1 MLSGTGPGRNVA
13 TGETSPE
20 DHAGAWQER
29 WESSGASTV
38 IELPGNQGT
47 GWAGEEQVDCEGM
60 YTDQAGC
67 RDAAGRQAGASMDA
81 YGKGWWL
88 SRSWRP
94 AYLAQTPV

>member
-1 MLSGTGPGRNVA
+1 MLSGTGPWRNVA

-67 RDAAGRQAGASMDA
+67 RGAAGRQAGIDPSTPSRTSQPRTPQPGPV
-81 YGKGWWL
+81 GKGGP
-88 SRSWRP
+88 R
-94 AYLAQTPV
+94 